1 MENKTVK
8 IVPSSELI
16 KMKLKSLVGRTG
28 IVVAKGE
35 KSGYWVELDK
45 AYQNEKEWF
54 IPSQS
59 LQVIDKNG

>member
-8 IVPSSELI
+8 IVPSAELF

-35 KSGYWVELDK
+35 RTGYWVELDK

-54 IPSQS
+54 IPNQS
-59 LQVIDKNG
+59 LQVVN